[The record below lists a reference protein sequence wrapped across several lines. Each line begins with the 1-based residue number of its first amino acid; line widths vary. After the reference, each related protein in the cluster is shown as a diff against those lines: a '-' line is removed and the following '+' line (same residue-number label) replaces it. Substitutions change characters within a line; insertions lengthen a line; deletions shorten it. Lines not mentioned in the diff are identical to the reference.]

1 MGVILEAVVAFFVA
15 FAIAILVSLL
25 PGRWREW
32 FSRNRWRYAVV
43 AFGTFSVGLAGI
55 AIALV
60 ISPFGDEPEL
70 GLALSGGL
78 ALAMAG
84 FAIYAYVNRHD
95 Y

>member
-1 MGVILEAVVAFFVA
+1 MILEAVAAFFVA
-15 FAIAILVSLL
+15 FAIAILASLL
-25 PGRWREW
+25 PRRWREW

-60 ISPFGDEPEL
+60 ISPFGADPGL
-70 GLALSGGL
+70 GVALSGGL
-78 ALAMAG
+78 AVAMAG
-84 FAIYAYVNRHD
+84 FAIYAYVKRHD